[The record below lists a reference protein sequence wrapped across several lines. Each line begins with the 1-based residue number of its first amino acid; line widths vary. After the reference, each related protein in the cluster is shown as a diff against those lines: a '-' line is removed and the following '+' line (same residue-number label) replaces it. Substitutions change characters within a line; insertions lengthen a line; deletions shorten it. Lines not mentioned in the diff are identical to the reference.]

1 MEEIKEVSS
10 PQQAIGSPVLEV
22 ADSGTQMSAEKP
34 KATSR
39 RRGRHALYNTEL
51 QISEPFDS
59 GSFVVR
65 KTILQNVLYSTEL
78 QILEPFDSGSF
89 VVRKTILQNY
99 ASGKDVMHYV
109 QSTIQTLTSVST
121 KLI

>member
-1 MEEIKEVSS
+1 MSS

-65 KTILQNVLYSTEL
+65 KTILRCINVAGYKN
-78 QILEPFDSGSF
+78 
-89 VVRKTILQNY
+89 VVHYY
-99 ASGKDVMHYV
+99 AP
-109 QSTIQTLTSVST
+109 L
-121 KLI
+121 